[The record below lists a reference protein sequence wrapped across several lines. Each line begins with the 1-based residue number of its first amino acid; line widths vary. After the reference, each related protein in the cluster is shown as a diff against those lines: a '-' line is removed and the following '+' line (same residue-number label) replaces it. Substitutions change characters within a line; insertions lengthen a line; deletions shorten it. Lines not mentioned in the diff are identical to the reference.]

1 MELPLTSA
9 LSAPQLLYTRYHG
22 KPISFAYG
30 TFLPYW
36 YRQQYP
42 ELEDCPEADC
52 LARLRSWGVSFV
64 LLNLTDTTG
73 GPSLEA
79 QLDLSTGLER
89 VTTVGDHVVY
99 RLLY

>member
-9 LSAPQLLYTRYHG
+9 LSAPQMLYTRYHG

-42 ELEDCPEADC
+42 ELERCPESQC
-52 LARLRSWGVSFV
+52 LARLRSWGVSFI
-64 LLNLTDTTG
+64 LLNLSDPSG

-79 QLDLSTGLER
+79 QLDRSPGLEH
-89 VTTVGDHVVY
+89 VTTVGDYLVY